1 MNLSLAL
8 ATSSDLPWDYDN
20 QIRQKMASNCR
31 SQGIGRWGD
40 GEIGRWGDSYICTIF
55 YTLYKTTKIGSPTA
69 VMVYRK

>member
-8 ATSSDLPWDYDN
+8 ATSSDLHWNYGN

-40 GEIGRWGDSYICTIF
+40 GEIRIFAQFFISYIRQQK
-55 YTLYKTTKIGSPTA
+55 LVVLQS
-69 VMVYRK
+69 